1 MLSFFSLLFVLSWCF
16 PFFDT
21 LFLLFLFFLLV
32 FLLLLFWS
40 VLFSGTRW
48 IRPTGNNTYWL
59 ITVFMADGCISK
71 WNRTA
76 LNPSLE
82 QGESIEK
89 LECAFYICMLLKYCN
104 QNFCHLARETNK
116 INISILLNSSYE
128 F

>member
-1 MLSFFSLLFVLSWCF
+1 MGAF
-16 PFFDT
+16 
-21 LFLLFLFFLLV
+21 
-32 FLLLLFWS
+32 
-40 VLFSGTRW
+40 
-48 IRPTGNNTYWL
+48 
-59 ITVFMADGCISK
+59 K
-71 WNRTA
+71 WNP
-76 LNPSLE
+76 NCFESFLE